1 MSSIYKKG
9 RDGYFYYQTY
19 IYNSDTK
26 KKDKRIF
33 HALRTKN
40 IEEAQKKQKVLDLK
54 YEKERSIRQ
63 NFLKS
68 YKILLSGSLVIVSF
82 TVLISLII
90 FNSNAEVGKTKILK
104 NDSEAISENRIYDS
118 NIIIQ
123 KKFNKDTLRNKQSK
137 TNAANDTVY
146 KNRINQLQDFEKIE
160 IPYFTIERVEKIS
173 DAFHQGKIFV
183 TIDKKSNNQ
192 SLRLLCDSLKQQF
205 NQFSNIVIC
214 LYSDDNIGKN
224 LANGND
230 VGISTKEKQDSWL
243 AMFTF
248 NSVEGSFFDSNPNGY
263 RRIQ

>member
-9 RDGYFYYQTY
+9 RDGYYYYQTY
-19 IYNSDTK
+19 VYNSDTK

-33 HALRTKN
+33 HALRTKSFG
-40 IEEAQKKQKVLDLK
+40 EAQKKQQALDLR
-54 YEKERSIRQ
+54 YEKEKSSRS

-68 YKILLSGSLVIVSF
+68 NKILLSASLVIVSF
-82 TVLISLII
+82 ITLISLSI
-90 FNSNAEVGKTKILK
+90 FNSNYEIRKTKISK
-104 NDSEAISENRIYDS
+104 NDSEVISENRINDS
-118 NIIIQ
+118 NIILQ
-123 KKFNKDTLRNKQSK
+123 EELNKDDLRNKQSK
-137 TNAANDTVY
+137 TNVANDKVY
-146 KNRINQLQDFEKIE
+146 KNGINQLQDFEKIE

-205 NQFSNIVIC
+205 SQFSNIVIC

-230 VGISTKEKQDSWL
+230 LGISMKEKQDSWL

-263 RRIQ
+263 RGIQ